1 MIYDLLLSPRAHL
14 IRLIYTTGPTSL
26 AQKPNLAEVIP
37 LKKDPTSTTN
47 DQENN
52 VPGNVGLD
60 EAVMM
65 PM

>member
-1 MIYDLLLSPRAHL
+1 M
-14 IRLIYTTGPTSL
+14 RLVYPTGPTSL
-26 AQKPNLAEVIP
+26 AQMPNLAEVMP
-37 LKKDPTSTTN
+37 LKKDPTTTTN

-65 PM
+65 PRQLT